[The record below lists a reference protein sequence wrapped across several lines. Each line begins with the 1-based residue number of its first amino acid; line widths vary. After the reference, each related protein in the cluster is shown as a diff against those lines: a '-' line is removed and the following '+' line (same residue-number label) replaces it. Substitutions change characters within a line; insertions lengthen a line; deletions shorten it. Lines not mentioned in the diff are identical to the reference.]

1 MKSSSEEFSTLSQ
14 GDKIN
19 LISKETPQLLG
30 MLKKDLTSLNAQE
43 LDTLHEVSILEITA
57 QNMSQQSSQIAP
69 DFSESIKE
77 KLDELKLTEEEKVEV
92 DNIYKQTI
100 LVSMQKAKENISHK
114 LEKSKDTIHSFILSE
129 KAVDIMDG
137 ILNFKKKIDKRFPG
151 LSDKIIAAAV
161 PVIITAITNYLPP
174 VGLALKSSGLLDRA
188 VEFLKTENLEK
199 TIDKMRA
206 NLVEIN
212 KDKQLAE
219 IQETAVKI
227 SKLAEELEVSP
238 NSLSKLGLSLKG
250 VVEIT
255 KEITNDGASK
265 KLLQDVCKYAEK
277 HLPNSE
283 KQVDDNFE
291 AIKEVTLKNLKSY
304 GASTD
309 TLKEVSTIL
318 DNAIVQAKDE
328 MQNALKPDSKI
339 FDKITSVQQ
348 SADIMDKV
356 ASKVTAI
363 IVKNNPENA
372 QLKEESSKIITKET
386 NKIIRGDVTKV
397 ARHLTSN
404 STAKKFAQETLG
416 AGLANEMVLK
426 RSLPDKQVGR
436 SMSR

>member
-1 MKSSSEEFSTLSQ
+1 MKSSEEFSALNQDT
-14 GDKIN
+14 KIN
-19 LISKETPQLLG
+19 IISKEAPQLLG

-43 LDTLHEVSILEITA
+43 LNTLHEVSILETTA
-57 QNMSQQSSQIAP
+57 QSMSQQSSQIAP

-77 KLDELKLTEEEKVEV
+77 KLDELKLTKAEKVEV
-92 DNIYKQTI
+92 DSIYKQTI
-100 LVSMQKAKENISHK
+100 LVSMQRAAENVSQK

-129 KAVDIMDG
+129 KAVDIMDS

-151 LSDKIIAAAV
+151 ISDKIIAAAA

-219 IQETAVKI
+219 MQETAVKI
-227 SKLAEELEVSP
+227 SELAEQLEVSP

-250 VVEIT
+250 VVET
-255 KEITNDGASK
+255 TQEVTNDDSSK
-265 KLLQDVCKYAEK
+265 KLLQDICKYAEK

-283 KQVDDNFE
+283 KQVEDNFE
-291 AIKEVTLKNLKSY
+291 AIKNATIQNLKSS

-356 ASKVTAI
+356 ANKVTAI
-363 IVKNNPENA
+363 IVKNHPENS
-372 QLKEESSKIITKET
+372 QLKEETSKTITKET

-404 STAKKFAQETLG
+404 NTAKKFAQETLG

-426 RSLPDKQVGR
+426 RSLPDKQVER

>member
-14 GDKIN
+14 SAKIN

-69 DFSESIKE
+69 DFSESIKG

-100 LVSMQKAKENISHK
+100 LVSMQKAKENISYK
-114 LEKSKDTIHSFILSE
+114 LEKSKDIIHSFILSE

-188 VEFLKTENLEK
+188 VDFLKTENLEK

-283 KQVDDNFE
+283 KQIDKNFE
-291 AIKEVTLKNLKSY
+291 AIKDATLQKLKSS
-304 GASTD
+304 GVSTD

-328 MQNALKPDSKI
+328 MQNTLKPDSKI

-397 ARHLTSN
+397 VRHLTSN